1 MVPFLFLASLSLKFL
16 EVCITYVLQWQL
28 ILFFF
33 WKILT
38 SDVIQK
44 EIFLIF
50 LMLVRILLSVN
61 KNFLL
66 DEIKDFFI
74 QPLFI

>member
-1 MVPFLFLASLSLKFL
+1 MAINF
-16 EVCITYVLQWQL
+16 I
-28 ILFFF
+28 FFF

-38 SDVIQK
+38 GDVIQK

>member
-1 MVPFLFLASLSLKFL
+1 MVPSLFLASLSLKFL

>member
-1 MVPFLFLASLSLKFL
+1 MVPSLFLASLSLKFL

-38 SDVIQK
+38 GDVIQK